1 MSSAALRPKRAFYRA
16 QGLVIRGLRPYS
28 LWGHPQSARPG
39 LLGQLQGRGKGAQVL
54 PGNSRPPPASPQA
67 VRAAGVWC
75 GGPPGHPGAPLP
87 TRAARRSGVKQVLQS
102 SAASV
107 TLRGRGSQA
116 EPPAGVRGPAAACRE
131 AAAPWRLGGRRD
143 PAGRA
148 PRLGRLRARGARR
161 SAAPRDLGRLRG
173 QKASGSGRVGRGLAR
188 GGACTVGRGLVRGG
202 ACAVG
207 QGRKHGSGYQAPL
220 TESSH
225 RLGLGP
231 RRTLGGLFGPSLLR
245 APCPR

>member
-1 MSSAALRPKRAFYRA
+1 MAVSSAAAAASRRSKLHTRSAKPSVSVCNLEAASGPGTLDRSSSSAEGPPERVRDALSSCRVRVTACCSQAALNRRAMSSAALRPKRAFYRA

-107 TLRGRGSQA
+107 TQRLKPPRSPGPPPSPSQ
-116 EPPAGVRGPAAACRE
+116 
-131 AAAPWRLGGRRD
+131 
-143 PAGRA
+143 
-148 PRLGRLRARGARR
+148 
-161 SAAPRDLGRLRG
+161 
-173 QKASGSGRVGRGLAR
+173 
-188 GGACTVGRGLVRGG
+188 
-202 ACAVG
+202 
-207 QGRKHGSGYQAPL
+207 
-220 TESSH
+220 
-225 RLGLGP
+225 
-231 RRTLGGLFGPSLLR
+231 
-245 APCPR
+245 